1 MRYGL
6 VMSVSDNATRGSR
19 RMSFALVIASELHT
33 RMWVVLESRPHDPVT
48 RRAVGTQGREV
59 DVIGGLEKLPDAIG
73 DRNCHAVSS

>member
-19 RMSFALVIASELHT
+19 RMSFAFAIASEVHT
-33 RMWVVLESRPHDPVT
+33 RIWVVLGSCPHHPVT

-59 DVIGGLEKLPDAIG
+59 DVVGGFEKLPNVIG
-73 DRNCHAVSS
+73 DRNCHAFSS